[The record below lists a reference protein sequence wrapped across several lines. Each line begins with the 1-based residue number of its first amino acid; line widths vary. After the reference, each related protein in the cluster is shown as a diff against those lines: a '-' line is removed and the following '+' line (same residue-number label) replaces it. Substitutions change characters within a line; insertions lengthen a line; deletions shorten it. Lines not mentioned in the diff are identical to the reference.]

1 MRSATHNMLQHIL
14 IFCEI
19 AEAMAWHRI
28 LATIAHRMCAH
39 GARISCHERKQVQ
52 NVRRNNV
59 VSQFTV
65 RTFVYGCRSTTF
77 FSCSFLPRCSFDLVR
92 DWAIV
97 DRFHEAQAHKTHV
110 CIMARLSPSIS
121 RRWYAWY
128 YDVDAMARMRQS
140 NDSATV
146 CKQMCVRVYFI

>member
-1 MRSATHNMLQHIL
+1 M
-14 IFCEI
+14 
-19 AEAMAWHRI
+19 
-28 LATIAHRMCAH
+28 
-39 GARISCHERKQVQ
+39 
-52 NVRRNNV
+52 
-59 VSQFTV
+59 
-65 RTFVYGCRSTTF
+65 
-77 FSCSFLPRCSFDLVR
+77 R

-146 CKQMCVRVYFI
+146 CKQMCVRVYFILKRDRSLFIANADERATNYRSKSNS